1 MPEPLKIAVV
11 TPYYKPEEAMLRQCQ
26 DSVRAQ
32 TLPCTH
38 IPVADGYPHRL
49 FDDAPD
55 TLHVILP
62 RSNQDFGN
70 TPRGIGCTLANSYG
84 FDAVAFLDDDNWYEP
99 DHLESMVALHRSTGM
114 PLICCRRRFRHLDG
128 AELPTTEAA
137 EDRMAHVDANCWLI
151 FRPAFALLS
160 AWYVPK
166 NASYIADRIFFQK
179 AVRERY
185 RIAST
190 GKRTVN
196 YRSKHPSHYRTAGV
210 PEPDG
215 VYSDA
220 YLQRQ
225 FAAVSDIKVMADIVN
240 AIGFFPRL

>member
-1 MPEPLKIAVV
+1 V
-11 TPYYKPEEAMLRQCQ
+11 
-26 DSVRAQ
+26 
-32 TLPCTH
+32 
-38 IPVADGYPHRL
+38 
-49 FDDAPD
+49 
-55 TLHVILP
+55 
-62 RSNQDFGN
+62 
-70 TPRGIGCTLANSYG
+70 
-84 FDAVAFLDDDNWYEP
+84 
-99 DHLESMVALHRSTGM
+99 

-137 EDRMAHVDANCWLI
+137 EDRMAHVDANCWLV

-166 NASYIADRIFFQK
+166 NASYIADRIFLQK